1 MEEEREKLEKL
12 MNERV
17 KGWQGMDDNVWVT
30 VVMDR
35 ACRDEAVGRAVKRSG
50 RGVWQNM
57 GPIPQ
62 PRPQDIDV

>member
-1 MEEEREKLEKL
+1 M
-12 MNERV
+12 
-17 KGWQGMDDNVWVT
+17 QGIDDRVT

-35 ACRDEAVGRAVKRSG
+35 ACRDEDVGRAVKRRG
-50 RGVWQNM
+50 RGVLKHR